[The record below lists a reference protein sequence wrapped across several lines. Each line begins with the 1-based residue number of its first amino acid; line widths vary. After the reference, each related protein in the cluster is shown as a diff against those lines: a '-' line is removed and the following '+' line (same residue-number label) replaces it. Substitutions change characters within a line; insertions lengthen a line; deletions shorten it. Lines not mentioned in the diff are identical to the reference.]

1 MLTVEY
7 QKMNLRVTQQSNKF
21 SDIKKDMRG
30 LLHVNSREGVA
41 SFVEETKGPGD
52 IKNPIVWNGNHLTLR
67 IDKEGKL
74 RGTFRVTVPETYE
87 ALKELMDDLDYDFGS
102 ATYHIEELS
111 SARQARKRHLMG
123 GGDAA

>member
-21 SDIKKDMRG
+21 SDMKKDVRG
-30 LLHVNSREGVA
+30 LLHVNNREGVA
-41 SFVEETKGPGD
+41 SFVEEAKGPGD

-74 RGTFRVTVPETYE
+74 RGTFRVAVPENYE
-87 ALKELMDDLDYDFGS
+87 AMKELLDDLDYDFGS
-102 ATYHIEELS
+102 ASYHIEELS
-111 SARQARKRHLMG
+111 CARQARQIHILG
-123 GGDAA
+123 GGAA

>member
-41 SFVEETKGPGD
+41 SFVEEGKRPGD
-52 IKNPIVWNGNHLTLR
+52 IKNPIFWNGNHLTLR

-74 RGTFRVTVPETYE
+74 RGTFRVAVPETYE
-87 ALKELMDDLDYDFGS
+87 GLKELLDDLDYDFNL
-102 ATYHIEELS
+102 ALCHIEELS
-111 SARQARKRHLMG
+111 CARQARKIHIV
-123 GGDAA
+123 A

>member
-21 SDIKKDMRG
+21 SDIKRDLRG

-41 SFVEETKGPGD
+41 SFVEEAKRPGD

-74 RGTFRVTVPETYE
+74 RGTFRVAVPETYE
-87 ALKELMDDLDYDFGS
+87 ALKELLDDLDYDFGS

-111 SARQARKRHLMG
+111 CARQARQIHIV
-123 GGDAA
+123 A